1 MNAGIAMKDFL
12 VATTAGLIQNV
23 AVVDLINQEEKKQN
37 CEFVSVYLQK
47 AKKLAYVSL
56 SCNKI
61 NLANFKALI
70 EMSVQSCEVIATEMR
85 KAVKMQILENKNC
98 FYTLSWSLIKDCFK
112 FIFI

>member
-98 FYTLSWSLIKDCFK
+98 FYTLS
-112 FIFI
+112 